1 MKQIVLVVCL
11 TAGFAATADA
21 ASKRVEKRLDALD
34 PMTRLDQV
42 CAMEAMA
49 RVRKD
54 DKSFRPDR
62 AITYALSAP
71 YINGSTMTGDGG
83 ALRSKGQWYRYS
95 FTCKA
100 TADHKRVSSFS
111 YKIGDPIPE
120 DQWETY
126 GLFR

>member
-1 MKQIVLVVCL
+1 MKQIVLAVCL
-11 TAGFAATADA
+11 AATFTTIADA
-21 ASKRVEKRLDALD
+21 ANKRVENRLDALD

-42 CAMEAMA
+42 CALEAMT
-49 RVRKD
+49 RIRQD
-54 DKSFRPDR
+54 DKSLRPDR

-71 YINGSTMTGDGG
+71 EIKGSTMTGKGG

-100 TADHKRVSSFS
+100 TPDHKTVSGFT
-111 YKIGDPIPE
+111 YKLGAPIPE